1 VASIANGKVVT
12 RHGRDQAVRFPPETV
27 LAALAAGLVAIL
39 LMWWH
44 DGPELGSPGDV
55 ITSAGDV
62 CGLLA
67 GYGVVVQVALMAR
80 LPPLERGVGAD
91 RLARWHARNGR
102 WVVCIL
108 IAHALLIIWG
118 YAVSANTPV
127 TTEAWS
133 VVTTQPD
140 VLMAT
145 AALFLLV
152 GIGIVSLRAA
162 RRRLRY
168 ETWYYLHFYTYLAIA
183 LAFSHQFAVGP
194 DFVPLANRIGWSA
207 LYATVGAL
215 LVWYRVLAP
224 VRLSLRHRLQ
234 VVAVR
239 REAPDVV
246 SVILCGRRLADLG
259 VAPGQFF
266 RWRFLTRDLWW
277 SSHPYSVS
285 GLPQRDLLR
294 ITVQDRGDHSGS
306 LGWLRPGTRV
316 IAEGPYG
323 AFTAAAGR
331 PRRRVLLLAGGVG
344 ITPLRTMFERLP
356 GQVTLVY
363 RASSPRDVVFRREL
377 DAVAQARG
385 GIVRYLL
392 GARAELG
399 WDPLSAGHLKEL
411 VPGLHRHEVYVCGP
425 PGMTATAIAALQQ
438 AGVPRK
444 RIHREAFDF

>member
-1 VASIANGKVVT
+1 MASIVNRK
-12 RHGRDQAVRFPPETV
+12 AVARQGWDRSLRLPPETV
-27 LAALAAGLVAIL
+27 LAVIAAGVVAIL

-44 DGPELGSPGDV
+44 DGPELDNPGDV
-55 ITSAGDV
+55 ITTAGDL

-80 LPPLERGVGAD
+80 LPPLERSVGAD

-118 YAVSANTPV
+118 YAVSASAPV

-145 AALFLLV
+145 LALFLLV

-168 ETWYYLHFYTYLAIA
+168 ETWYYLHLYTYLAIA

-194 DFVPLANRIGWSA
+194 DFAPLANRIGWSA

-215 LVWYRVLAP
+215 LLWYRVLAP
-224 VRLSLRHRLQ
+224 VRLSLRHQLR
-234 VVAVR
+234 VAGVR
-239 REAPDVV
+239 REAPGVV
-246 SVILCGRRLADLG
+246 SVILSGRRLAALG
-259 VAPGQFF
+259 VEPGQFF
-266 RWRFLTRDLWW
+266 RWRFLTHDLWW

-285 GLPQRDLLR
+285 GLPQKNLLR
-294 ITVQDRGDHSGS
+294 ITVKDNGDHSGS

-323 AFTAAAGR
+323 ALTRATGR
-331 PRRRVLLLAGGVG
+331 PKRKILLLAGGVG

-377 DAVAQARG
+377 DAVARARG
-385 GIVRYLL
+385 GTVRYLL
-392 GARAELG
+392 GSRAELG
-399 WDPLSAGHLKEL
+399 WDPLSAGHLREL

-425 PGMTATAIAALQQ
+425 PGMTTAAIAALQQ

>member
-1 VASIANGKVVT
+1 MASIANRKVVT

-27 LAALAAGLVAIL
+27 LAAMAVGALAIL

-44 DGPELGSPGDV
+44 DGPALSNPGDV

-80 LPPLERGVGAD
+80 LPPVERGVGAD

-108 IAHALLIIWG
+108 VAHALLIIWG
-118 YAVSANTPV
+118 YAVSANAPV
-127 TTEAWS
+127 TSEAWS

-152 GIGIVSLRAA
+152 GIGIVSVRAA

-215 LVWYRVLAP
+215 LLWYRVLAP

-234 VVAVR
+234 VAGVR

-246 SVILCGRRLADLG
+246 SVILSGRRLADLG

-285 GLPQRDLLR
+285 GLPQKDLLR

-331 PRRRVLLLAGGVG
+331 PRRRILLLAGGVG

-377 DAVAQARG
+377 DAVARARG

-392 GARAELG
+392 GSRAELG